1 MAIPGSFPYL
11 YNSNHKQCT
20 NSIVSNICWATHVT
34 LKCQNKEFIFIGYEC
49 RVICGSGLLRYHYDK
64 WCHHKALQWK
74 MNKEKSAYN
83 IKWKALSLLPRIK
96 KFSEQSQWS
105 ISYISHKWDHIII
118 SIIIL
123 SIMISNECWHCYNHL
138 HKQFFFHL
146 PLFSN
151 FDEKLMSAK

>member
-1 MAIPGSFPYL
+1 MKILTEFSKLNFKGCEIAIKNFLNLVYII
-11 YNSNHKQCT
+11 NSSLSLFLTWIKLLKVNLQDKKIS
-20 NSIVSNICWATHVT
+20 NSAIYQYTRLPRKRITSRNCLQYQVD
-34 LKCQNKEFIFIGYEC
+34 
-49 RVICGSGLLRYHYDK
+49 GLLSRK
-64 WCHHKALQWK
+64 GKC
-74 MNKEKSAYN
+74 
-83 IKWKALSLLPRIK
+83 IK

-138 HKQFFFHL
+138 HKQFYFIFSFL
-146 PLFSN
+146 LFN